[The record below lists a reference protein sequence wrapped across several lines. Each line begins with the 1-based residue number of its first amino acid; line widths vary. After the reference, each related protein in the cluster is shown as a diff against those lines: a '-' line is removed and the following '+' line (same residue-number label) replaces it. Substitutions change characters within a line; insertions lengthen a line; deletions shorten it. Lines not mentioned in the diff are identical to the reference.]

1 MPIAYTIGNRHNGA
15 NPINNSPKGSHKMN
29 IFARLDALTAL
40 ERKIM
45 ADMETAKSIK
55 EFEALRVKSRELS
68 AQIKQIIDSL

>member
-1 MPIAYTIGNRHNGA
+1 
-15 NPINNSPKGSHKMN
+15 MN